1 MLLLI
6 VNMRNLPRHIVTFID
21 LYMYFDAEDTQSPIN
36 HFATTLSPY
45 PQDAFGKFPV
55 DGIRGN
61 VILGKYSANFYV
73 DPFMEIDFKFFITE
87 FIYLHYVIHIAFAE
101 INITTIFLVEVCIN
115 NYFIG

>member
-1 MLLLI
+1 MFLVLLLLI
-6 VNMRNLPRHIVTFID
+6 VNMRNLPRLIVTFID

-61 VILGKYSANFYV
+61 VILGKYSANFFI
-73 DPFMEIDFKFFITE
+73 DLFMEIDFKFFITE
-87 FIYLHYVIHIAFAE
+87 FIYLHLRCPHCF
-101 INITTIFLVEVCIN
+101 C
-115 NYFIG
+115 